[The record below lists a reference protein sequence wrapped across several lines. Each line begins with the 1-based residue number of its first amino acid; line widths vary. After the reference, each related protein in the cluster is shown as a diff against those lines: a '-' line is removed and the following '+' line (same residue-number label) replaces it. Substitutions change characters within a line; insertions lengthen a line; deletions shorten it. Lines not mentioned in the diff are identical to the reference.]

1 MVLVRCGAPALNFDE
16 QAENLA
22 YERRVIVGTQFKHV
36 IYAKAGSPEERLHVY
51 LGGDGTP
58 WLAGRPAIDPT
69 PRNPLLLR
77 LLAMDPAPAIYL
89 GRPCYHGHAGDR
101 PCAPWLWTTGRYSEE
116 VVASLARVVR
126 RLVQDGRHSK
136 IAWFGY
142 SGGGTLAVLLAPRFR
157 ETDAV
162 VTIAANLDTAAWAA
176 YAWGGDLSGSLNP
189 ATLAPLPAHIWQ
201 RHYAGGADRIVPPR
215 LTAPAASRL
224 GAELVV
230 VEDYDHA
237 CCWEQ
242 LWPGIIRDVAR

>member
-1 MVLVRCGAPALNFDE
+1 VWN
-16 QAENLA
+16 
-22 YERRVIVGTQFKHV
+22 
-36 IYAKAGSPEERLHVY
+36 S
-51 LGGDGTP
+51 
-58 WLAGRPAIDPT
+58 
-69 PRNPLLLR
+69 
-77 LLAMDPAPAIYL
+77 
-89 GRPCYHGHAGDR
+89 
-101 PCAPWLWTTGRYSEE
+101 GRYSEE

-126 RLVQDGRHSK
+126 RLMEDGHRSK

-189 ATLAPLPAHIWQ
+189 ATLAPLPSHVRQ

-215 LTAPAASRL
+215 LTASAASRL
-224 GAELVV
+224 GADLIVV
-230 VEDYDHA
+230 DDYDHV
-237 CCWEQ
+237 CCWEA